1 MKTKKFVNISR
12 VKKLL
17 KYILMGMIVV
27 IAMKYTPSCNVPN
40 KEIIMIGAVSS
51 IAFVILDI
59 ISPTIQIID

>member
-1 MKTKKFVNISR
+1 MKTKKIVNISR

-51 IAFVILDI
+51 IAFAILDI
-59 ISPTIQIID
+59 ISPTIQIIN